1 MKITLVTEHKII
13 IGTLQSSTSQSV
25 AEDGWAVQSA
35 VNITAPVDAL
45 TGRAQEHGVPET
57 PLEPATAAEYATAIQ
72 KLGAPSTTHLSL
84 GHTTAPVHACH
95 DGCAPGSHH
104 CDPLQASDTPLGTPP
119 DPRQVLVDIGG
130 KVQVATG
137 PLPYHD
143 DYCICDECM
152 AAIAAANAAA
162 QSGEPAALSQTLSP
176 CAEGDTLSLVIIIGN
191 VVKRNG

>member
-13 IGTLQSSTSQSV
+13 IGTLQSSISQIV
-25 AEDGWAVQSA
+25 AKDGQSVQSA
-35 VNITAPVDAL
+35 VNTTGPVNAL

-57 PLEPATAAEYATAIQ
+57 PLELATAAEYATAIQ
-72 KLGAPSTTHLSL
+72 KLGAPSTTQPSL
-84 GHTTAPVHACH
+84 VHTTAPVYACH
-95 DGCAPGSHH
+95 DRCVPGSYH

-119 DPRQVLVDIGG
+119 DPRQVLADIGG
-130 KVQVATG
+130 KVQVATK
-137 PLPYHD
+137 PSPWHD

-162 QSGEPAALSQTLSP
+162 QPGEPAALPQPLSP
-176 CAEGDTLSLVIIIGN
+176 CAEGDTLSLVIIISN